1 MQVERLIARIRGQL
15 ELVTPDLEARS
26 LAGEYA
32 ALCQR
37 ARERLEQC
45 AVLVRTGNEHAA
57 FQAAEADPD
66 LLGLCAM
73 LSFAES
79 DRWHALCRERGLPAG
94 FPLDGQHVLAVEG
107 LYGRE
112 IGESH
117 PLYRDYRDAI
127 RRRDEDRALSV
138 LRSIVRINPDDPNAR
153 SELARLS
160 AKFLR
165 ESLGKVG
172 AFFAEGRAQDAVEL
186 MQRMERFGANEL
198 AGEPRWDDAL
208 GHRVAWLRSKAA
220 EQVATLVDEAAAARA
235 GDHWEA
241 CAAAL
246 GRVRSLERDHQ
257 LALSPDVGAQIAEL
271 EAWAG
276 GLASAAEEEA
286 TLRAALESLNEEWTL
301 LQQEAAR
308 GSSPA
313 ILIVRLSAWLERA
326 ATHAERLPEGLLRE
340 ARALRQNTRAR
351 LNRRYM
357 LLTSSWVGGLLLVI
371 AGVVYWNILRSQEE
385 QALDR
390 FSEATRLVELHD
402 HPAAL
407 AALDDFERGGFA
419 TTAAELAAL
428 KEQTAPLRRRLDAQM
443 ATEQRLRL
451 EALALADRR
460 RQGLTLADVAATEAR
475 AAKYLEEFNR
485 VGAALQTSLKAIFPE
500 PETLVSACRQ
510 LLDRTRNDVAAQIA
524 VLNKAMGEDSAA
536 DLTKAAEALDRLR
549 LLIKTLSDAKEKD
562 LDSALAA
569 ADRAELRLAGERKT
583 IAAMRGL
590 AGAADLAGYLAA
602 LADTAA
608 NTAGEKSDLSGR
620 ASFVFSRAPTLQALP
635 RSALAPRVG
644 AMWDAAPTADPSGS
658 FNPAVLTDAEQRG
671 LRALADTSLA
681 DSLRRG
687 TLNLYSIRGITP
699 GRTVFVVGE
708 VSETRRPITEG
719 FEIVQ
724 KARELTRDGAVTEVV
739 WSRREFNNGVRAG
752 EEIGGLSAIRELEY
766 VRQTGRF
773 QDPKTGRQ
781 LEPLLRTLDRVRRGE
796 AAYPEV
802 RAYQLQELF
811 RLATM
816 RPDAW
821 GLLFSP
827 SAQRDAEQLRRITQ
841 NSLRP
846 YDILFKDK
854 WTDIQAELR
863 AFLVSP
869 GGAGYAEEARF
880 WRATFAQ
887 LRNRKLI
894 FAGMVGR
901 DGKPALRETI
911 KGSALFGLD
920 NDGKA
925 AVLFRIGEYGEI
937 KRVAEAAP
945 LTPLLRYPGTV
956 AEAAQAAGI
965 PKGMLAP
972 EGGWETLLQGRDL

>member
-15 ELVTPDLEARS
+15 ELGTPDLEARS

-45 AVLVRTGNEHAA
+45 ATLVRSGNEHAA
-57 FQAAEADPD
+57 FQAAESEPD
-66 LLGLCAM
+66 LLGLCAL

-79 DRWHALCRERGLPAG
+79 ERWHALCRERGLPAG

-127 RRRDEDRALSV
+127 RRREEDRALSV

-165 ESLGKVG
+165 ESLGKVA
-172 AFFAEGRAQDAVEL
+172 AFFEQGREEAAVEL
-186 MQRMERFGANEL
+186 MNRMERFGANDL

-208 GHRVAWLRSKAA
+208 ARRVAWLRAKAA
-220 EQVATLVDEAAAARA
+220 AQVATLVDEAAEARA
-235 GDHWEA
+235 GGHWEA

-257 LALSPDVGAQIAEL
+257 LTLAADAGETVAAL

-276 GLASAAEEEA
+276 ELAAVDEAEA
-286 TLRAALESLNEEWTL
+286 TLRATLEGLNDEWAL

-326 ATHAERLPEGLLRE
+326 TPQAERLPEGILRE

-357 LLTSSWVGGLLLVI
+357 LLTTSWVAGLLLLI
-371 AGVVYWNILRSQEE
+371 AGVIGWNILKTQEE
-385 QALDR
+385 ESRDR
-390 FSEATRLVELHD
+390 FSEATRLLELFD

-407 AALDDFERGGFA
+407 AALDEFERGA
-419 TTAAELAAL
+419 LSAADQAERKA
-428 KEQTAPLRRRLDAQM
+428 QTAPLRRRLAAQN
-443 ATEQRLRL
+443 ADEQRLRL
-451 EALALADRR
+451 EAVALADRR
-460 RQGLTLADVAATEAR
+460 KQGLTLGNVAETESR
-475 AAKYLEEFNR
+475 AARYLQEFNQ
-485 VGAALQTSLKAIFPE
+485 VGGALQARLKVMLPDPE
-500 PETLVSACRQ
+500 GLLSACRQ
-510 LLDRTRNDVAAQIA
+510 LLDRTRNDVATQIA
-524 VLNKAMGEDSAA
+524 ALNKAMGDENVSDV
-536 DLTKAAEALDRLR
+536 TKAAEALDHLR
-549 LLIKTLSDAKEKD
+549 TLLRTLTDAKVKD

-583 IAAMRGL
+583 IAALKSLRQ
-590 AGAADLAGYLAA
+590 AADLSGYLAA
-602 LADTAA
+602 LSDTAA
-608 NTAGEKSDLSGR
+608 NTAGEKSDLSAR
-620 ASFVFSRAPTLQALP
+620 ASFVFAQAPTLQALP

-644 AMWDAAPTADPSGS
+644 AMWDAAPTADPAGT
-658 FNPAVLTDAEQRG
+658 FNPVMLSEAEQRG

-681 DSLRRG
+681 DTLRRY
-687 TLNLYSIRGITP
+687 TLNGYSIRGVSP
-699 GRTVFVVGE
+699 VRTVFVAG
-708 VSETRRPITEG
+708 
-719 FEIVQ
+719 EIVETKRNITDGAEFSQ
-724 KARELTRDGAVTEVV
+724 KAKELTRDGNLVENT

-752 EEIGGLSAIRELEY
+752 EEIVTPSPIPELEAIRQ
-766 VRQTGRF
+766 VSRF
-773 QDPKTGRQ
+773 QDAKTGQ
-781 LEPLLRTLDRVRRGE
+781 LIEPPLRTMDRVRRSE
-796 AAYPEV
+796 SRFPEL
-802 RAYQLQELF
+802 RAYQLQELYK
-811 RLATM
+811 LATA
-816 RPDAW
+816 RPEVW

-827 SAQRDAEQLRRITQ
+827 SAQRDADQLRRITQ
-841 NSLRP
+841 NALRP
-846 YDILFKDK
+846 YDFLFKDK
-854 WTDIQAELR
+854 WADIQLELR
-863 AFLVSP
+863 AFLTPP

-880 WRATFAQ
+880 WRATFAN

-894 FAGMVGR
+894 FAGWVGR
-901 DGKPALRETI
+901 DGKPELRETL
-911 KGSALFGLD
+911 KGSALYGLD
-920 NDGKA
+920 NEGKA
-925 AVLFRIGEYGEI
+925 TVLFRVGEDGEP

-956 AEAAQAAGI
+956 AEAAQTAGI
-965 PKGMLAP
+965 PKGLRPP

>member
-15 ELVTPDLEARS
+15 ELGTPDLEARS

-45 AVLVRTGNEHAA
+45 ATLVRSGNEHAA
-57 FQAAEADPD
+57 FQAAEAEPD
-66 LLGLCAM
+66 LLGLCAA

-94 FPLDGQHVLAVEG
+94 FPLDGPHVLAVEG

-127 RRRDEDRALSV
+127 RRREEDRALSV

-153 SELARLS
+153 SELTRLS

-172 AFFAEGRAQDAVEL
+172 ASFTEARPEEAVEL
-186 MQRMERFGANEL
+186 MQRMERFGAHEL

-208 GHRVAWLRSKAA
+208 ARRVAWLRSKAA
-220 EQVATLVDEAAAARA
+220 AQVDALVAEAAEARA
-235 GDHWEA
+235 GGHWEA

-257 LALSPDVGAQIAEL
+257 LNLDDAAAATVAGL

-276 GLASAAEEEA
+276 ELAAAAEAEA
-286 TLRAALESLNEEWTL
+286 GQRAALESLADEWAL
-301 LQQEAAR
+301 LQQDSAR

-313 ILIVRLSAWLERA
+313 ILIVRLGAWLERA
-326 ATHAERLPEGLLRE
+326 APQADRLPEGSLRE

-351 LNRRYM
+351 LNRRY
-357 LLTSSWVGGLLLVI
+357 LTLTTAWVGGLLLAI
-371 AGVVYWNILRSQEE
+371 GGVVYWNLLKAEE
-385 QALDR
+385 AETLGR
-390 FSEATRLVELHD
+390 FSEAARLLELHD

-407 AALDDFERGGFA
+407 TALEEFERGGISA
-419 TTAAELAAL
+419 GDKAARKAQA
-428 KEQTAPLRRRLDAQM
+428 APLRERLGAQ
-443 ATEQRLRL
+443 AAEEQRLRL
-451 EALALADRR
+451 EALALAERAKE
-460 RQGLTLADVAATEAR
+460 GLTLANVAETEAR
-475 AAKYLEEFNR
+475 AERYLRDFNQ
-485 VGAALQTSLKAIFPE
+485 VGGALRTKLRGVLAE
-500 PETLVSACRQ
+500 PDKLLSTCRQ
-510 LLDRTRNDVAAQIA
+510 FLDRARNDVAAQIA
-524 VLNKAMGEDSAA
+524 VLNKAMGEDNGA
-536 DLTKAAEALDRLR
+536 DLSKAAEALERLR
-549 LLIKTLSDAKEKD
+549 LLLKTLTDAKDKD

-583 IAAMRGL
+583 IAALRSLGQ
-590 AGAADLAGYLAA
+590 AADLAGYLAA

-620 ASFVFSRAPTLQALP
+620 ASFVIARAPTLQALP

-658 FNPAVLTDAEQRG
+658 FNPATLTDAEQRG
-671 LRALADTSLA
+671 LRALSDTSLA
-681 DSLRRG
+681 DSLRRYVV
-687 TLNLYSIRGITP
+687 NLYTVRGP
-699 GRTVFVVGE
+699 SVGRQVFILGE
-708 VSETRRPITEG
+708 VVETKRPITDG
-719 FEIVQ
+719 FEFVQ
-724 KARELTRDGAVTEVV
+724 RTKELTRDGAVVDAT

-752 EEIGGLSAIRELEY
+752 EEITGPAPIKELEFI
-766 VRQTGRF
+766 RQVSRF
-773 QDPKTGRQ
+773 QDPKSGRQ
-781 LEPLLRTLDRVRRGE
+781 LEPLIRTMDRVRRSDSP
-796 AAYPEV
+796 YPEL
-802 RAYQLQELF
+802 RAYQLQELY
-811 RLATM
+811 RLATS
-816 RPDAW
+816 RPEAW
-821 GLLFSP
+821 GFLFSP

-841 NSLRP
+841 NALHP
-846 YDILFKDK
+846 YDFLFKDK
-854 WTDIQAELR
+854 LTDILPELR
-863 AFLVSP
+863 AFLVGP
-869 GGAGYAEEARF
+869 GGANYAEEARF
-880 WRATFAQ
+880 WRATFAS
-887 LRNRKLI
+887 LRNRRLI

-911 KGSALFGLD
+911 KGSAFYGLD
-920 NDGKA
+920 NEGKA
-925 AVLFRIGEYGEI
+925 TVLFRVGEDGEV

-965 PKGMLAP
+965 PKGLLAP
-972 EGGWETLLQGRDL
+972 DGGWETLLQGRDL

>member
-15 ELVTPDLEARS
+15 ELGTPDLEARS

-45 AVLVRTGNEHAA
+45 ATLVRSGNEHAA
-57 FQAAEADPD
+57 FQAAESEPD
-66 LLGLCAM
+66 LLGLCAL

-94 FPLDGQHVLAVEG
+94 FPLDVQHVLAVEG
-107 LYGRE
+107 LYGRA

-127 RRRDEDRALSV
+127 RRREEDRALSV

-165 ESLGKVG
+165 ESLGKVV
-172 AFFAEGRAQDAVEL
+172 AFFEQGREEEAVEL
-186 MQRMERFGANEL
+186 MNRMERFGANDL

-208 GHRVAWLRSKAA
+208 GRRVAWLRSKAA
-220 EQVATLVDEAAAARA
+220 QQVTVLVDEAAEARA
-235 GDHWEA
+235 GGHWEA

-257 LALSPDVGAQIAEL
+257 LTLSADAAGQVAEL

-276 GLASAAEEEA
+276 ELAAAAEAEA
-286 TLRAALESLNEEWTL
+286 GLRATVEGLLEEWAL

-326 ATHAERLPEGLLRE
+326 TPHVERLPDGILRE

-357 LLTSSWVGGLLLVI
+357 VLTASWVGGLLLLI
-371 AGVVYWNILRSQEE
+371 AGAAYWNILKTQEE
-385 QALDR
+385 ESRDR
-390 FSEATRLVELHD
+390 FSEASRLIELYD

-407 AALDDFERGGFA
+407 VALDEFERGGLSSA
-419 TTAAELAAL
+419 DQAARKA
-428 KEQTAPLRRRLDAQM
+428 QTAPLRQRLAAQ
-443 ATEQRLRL
+443 AADEQRLRL

-460 RQGLTLADVAATEAR
+460 KQGLTLGNVAETESR
-475 AAKYLEEFNR
+475 ASKYLQEFNQ
-485 VGAALQTSLKAIFPE
+485 VGAALQARLKVLLPE
-500 PETLVSACRQ
+500 PETLLSACRQ
-510 LLDRTRNDVAAQIA
+510 MLDRTRNDVAAQIA
-524 VLNKAMGEDSAA
+524 VLNKAMGDDNAT
-536 DLTKAAEALDRLR
+536 DLTKAAEALERLR
-549 LLIKTLSDAKEKD
+549 LLLKTLTEAKDKD

-583 IAAMRGL
+583 IAALRSLGQ
-590 AGAADLAGYLAA
+590 AADLAGYLAA
-602 LADTAA
+602 LSDTAA
-608 NTAGEKSDLSGR
+608 NNAGEKSDLGAR
-620 ASFVFSRAPTLQALP
+620 ASFVFTRAPTLQALP

-644 AMWDAAPTADPSGS
+644 AMWDAAATADAAGI
-658 FNPAVLTDAEQRG
+658 FNPATLTDVEQRG
-671 LRALADTSLA
+671 LRGLSDTSLA
-681 DSLRRG
+681 DSLRRY
-687 TLNLYSIRGITP
+687 TLNAYSVRGVAT
-699 GRTVFVVGE
+699 GRTVYVVGDI
-708 VSETRRPITEG
+708 VETKRPISDGLEFT
-719 FEIVQ
+719 Q
-724 KARELTRDGAVTEVV
+724 KAKELTREGTVVEGV
-739 WSRREFNNGVRAG
+739 WSRREFNNGVRGG
-752 EEIGGLSAIRELEY
+752 EEIVNPATIGELDAIRQ
-766 VRQTGRF
+766 VSRF
-773 QDPKTGRQ
+773 QDARTGKL
-781 LEPLLRTLDRVRRGE
+781 LEPLIRTMDRVRRSDSR
-796 AAYPEV
+796 YPEL

-811 RLATM
+811 KLATS

-827 SAQRDAEQLRRITQ
+827 TAQRDAEQLRRITQ
-841 NSLRP
+841 NALRP
-846 YDILFKDK
+846 YDFLFKEK
-854 WTDIQAELR
+854 WTDILPELR
-863 AFLVSP
+863 TFLTPP

-880 WRATFAQ
+880 WRATFAH

-894 FAGMVGR
+894 FAGWVGR
-901 DGKPALRETI
+901 DGRPELRETL
-911 KGSALFGLD
+911 KGSALYGLD
-920 NDGKA
+920 NEGKA
-925 AVLFRIGEYGEI
+925 TVLFRVGDDGDV

-956 AEAAQAAGI
+956 AEAAQAAGL
-965 PKGMLAP
+965 PKGLLAP

>member
-15 ELVTPDLEARS
+15 ELGTPDLEARS

-32 ALCQR
+32 SLCQR

-45 AVLVRTGNEHAA
+45 ATLVRSGNEHAA
-57 FQAAEADPD
+57 FQAAESEPD
-66 LLGLCAM
+66 LLGLCAL

-127 RRRDEDRALSV
+127 RRREEDRALSV

-165 ESLGKVG
+165 ESLGKV
-172 AFFAEGRAQDAVEL
+172 ATSFAQGRDEEAVEL
-186 MQRMERFGANEL
+186 MNRMERFGANDL
-198 AGEPRWDDAL
+198 AGEPRWDEAL
-208 GHRVAWLRSKAA
+208 ARRVAWLRAKAA
-220 EQVATLVDEAAAARA
+220 QQVATLVDEAAEARA
-235 GDHWEA
+235 GGHWEA

-257 LALSPDVGAQIAEL
+257 LTLAAAVAAQVAEL
-271 EAWAG
+271 EGWAG
-276 GLASAAEEEA
+276 ELAATAEAEA
-286 TLRAALESLNEEWTL
+286 GLRATIEGLNEEWAL

-313 ILIVRLSAWLERA
+313 ILIVRLSSWLERA
-326 ATHAERLPEGLLRE
+326 TPQAERLPEGVLRE

-357 LLTSSWVGGLLLVI
+357 LLTSSWVGGLLLLI
-371 AGVVYWNILRSQEE
+371 AGVVYWNILKTQEE
-385 QALDR
+385 ESRDR
-390 FSEATRLVELHD
+390 FSEASRLIELYD

-407 AALDDFERGGFA
+407 VALDEFERGGLS
-419 TTAAELAAL
+419 AADQAAR
-428 KEQTAPLRRRLDAQM
+428 KAQTAPLRQRLNAQT
-443 ATEQRLRL
+443 AEEQRLRL

-460 RQGLTLADVAATEAR
+460 KQGLTLGNVAETESR
-475 AAKYLEEFNR
+475 AGKYLEDANR
-485 VGAALQTSLKAIFPE
+485 VGAALQARLKAILPE
-500 PETLVSACRQ
+500 PEALLSACRQ

-524 VLNKAMGEDSAA
+524 TLNKAMGDDNA
-536 DLTKAAEALDRLR
+536 DLTKAAEALERLR
-549 LLIKTLSDAKEKD
+549 LLLKTLTDAKDKD

-583 IAAMRGL
+583 IASLRSLGK
-590 AGAADLAGYLAA
+590 AADLAGYLAA
-602 LADTAA
+602 LSDTAA
-608 NTAGEKSDLSGR
+608 NNAGEKSDLGAR
-620 ASFVFSRAPTLQALP
+620 ASFVFTRAPTLQALP

-644 AMWDAAPTADPSGS
+644 AMWDAAAAADPSGI
-658 FNPAVLTDAEQRG
+658 FNPAALNDAEQRG
-671 LRALADTSLA
+671 LRALSDTSLA
-681 DSLRRG
+681 DSLRRY
-687 TLNLYSIRGITP
+687 TLNLYSVRGAAT
-699 GRTVFVVGE
+699 GRTVYVIGE
-708 VSETRRPITEG
+708 VSETKRPIGDGVEFT
-719 FEIVQ
+719 Q
-724 KARELTRDGAVTEVV
+724 KAKELTRDGAVVETM
-739 WSRREFNNGVRAG
+739 WSRREFNNGVRGG
-752 EEIGGLSAIRELEY
+752 EEIASPAAIGELDY
-766 VRQTGRF
+766 IRQVSRF
-773 QDPKTGRQ
+773 QDAKTGKL
-781 LEPLLRTLDRVRRGE
+781 LEPLIRTMERVRRSE
-796 AAYPEV
+796 SRYPEL
-802 RAYQLQELF
+802 RAYQLQELYK
-811 RLATM
+811 LATS

-846 YDILFKDK
+846 YDFLFKDK
-854 WTDIQAELR
+854 WADIQPELR
-863 AFLVSP
+863 SFLAPP

-880 WRATFAQ
+880 WRATFAN

-894 FAGMVGR
+894 FAGWVNR
-901 DGKPALRETI
+901 DGRPELRETI
-911 KGSALFGLD
+911 KGSALYGLD
-920 NDGKA
+920 GEGKA
-925 AVLFRIGEYGEI
+925 TVLFRVGEDGEA

-965 PKGMLAP
+965 PKGLLAP

>member
-15 ELVTPDLEARS
+15 ELGTPDLEARS

-45 AVLVRTGNEHAA
+45 ATLVRSGNEHAA
-57 FQAAEADPD
+57 FQAAESEPD
-66 LLGLCAM
+66 LLGLCAL

-79 DRWHALCRERGLPAG
+79 ERWQALCRERGLPAG

-127 RRRDEDRALSV
+127 RRREEDRALSV

-165 ESLGKVG
+165 ESLGKVAT
-172 AFFAEGRAQDAVEL
+172 AFAQGREEEAVEL
-186 MQRMERFGANEL
+186 MQRMERFGANDL

-208 GHRVAWLRSKAA
+208 ARRVAWLRAKAA
-220 EQVATLVDEAAAARA
+220 QQVATLIAEATEARA
-235 GDHWEA
+235 GGHWEA

-257 LALSPDVGAQIAEL
+257 LTLSAEASAQVGAL

-276 GLASAAEEEA
+276 DLAATAEAEA
-286 TLRAALESLNEEWTL
+286 GLRAALEGLNEEWAL

-326 ATHAERLPEGLLRE
+326 TPQAERLPEGILRE
-340 ARALRQNTRAR
+340 ARALRQYTRAR

-357 LLTSSWVGGLLLVI
+357 LLTTSWVAGLLLVI
-371 AGVVYWNILRSQEE
+371 AGVITWNILKAQEE
-385 QALDR
+385 ESRDR
-390 FSEATRLVELHD
+390 FSEATRLIEIYD

-407 AALDDFERGGFA
+407 AALEDFERGGLSA
-419 TTAAELAAL
+419 ADQAERRAQTTALRQRLAA
-428 KEQTAPLRRRLDAQM
+428 QNAD
-443 ATEQRLRL
+443 EQRLRL

-460 RQGLTLADVAATEAR
+460 KQGLTLGNVAETESR
-475 AAKYLEEFNR
+475 AAKYLQEFNQ
-485 VGAALQTSLKAIFPE
+485 VGSSLQARLKTILPE
-500 PETLVSACRQ
+500 PEGLLSACREM
-510 LLDRTRNDVAAQIA
+510 LARTRADVATQIA
-524 VLNKAMGEDSAA
+524 ALNRAMGEENIA
-536 DLTKAAEALDRLR
+536 DVAKAAETLEQLR
-549 LLIKTLSDAKEKD
+549 TLLRTLTDAKAKD
-562 LDSALAA
+562 LDPALAA

-583 IAAMRGL
+583 IAALKGL
-590 AGAADLAGYLAA
+590 RQAADLTGYLVA
-602 LADTAA
+602 LSDTAA
-608 NTAGEKSDLSGR
+608 NTAGEKSDLGTR
-620 ASFVFSRAPTLQALP
+620 ASFVFTRAPTLQALP

-644 AMWDAAPTADPSGS
+644 AMWDAAATADPAGT
-658 FNPAVLTDAEQRG
+658 FQPAALNDVEQRVLRG
-671 LRALADTSLA
+671 LSDTSLA
-681 DSLRRG
+681 DSLRRY
-687 TLNLYSIRGITP
+687 TLNLYSIRGITA
-699 GRTVFVVGE
+699 GRTVLVAGE
-708 VSETRRPITEG
+708 IAEAKRPITDGVE
-719 FEIVQ
+719 FSQ
-724 KARELTRDGAVTEVV
+724 KAKELTREGALVETT

-752 EEIGGLSAIRELEY
+752 EEIVSPALIGELDFIRQ
-766 VRQTGRF
+766 VSRF
-773 QDPKTGRQ
+773 QDARTGKL
-781 LEPLLRTLDRVRRGE
+781 LEPLIRTMDRVRRSDSR
-796 AAYPEV
+796 YPEL
-802 RAYQLQELF
+802 RAYQLQELYK
-811 RLATM
+811 LATS

-846 YDILFKDK
+846 YDFLFKDK
-854 WTDIQAELR
+854 WADIQLELR
-863 AFLVSP
+863 AFLTPP

-894 FAGMVGR
+894 YAGWVGR
-901 DGKPALRETI
+901 DGKPELRETI
-911 KGSALFGLD
+911 KGSALYGLD
-920 NDGKA
+920 NEGKA
-925 AVLFRIGEYGEI
+925 TVLFRVGDDGEI
-937 KRVAEAAP
+937 KRIAEAAP

-965 PKGMLAP
+965 PKGLLTP